1 MKCLL
6 WIRLIQKYK
15 DADRKCIQYALLYV
29 HVLEPIATLMDRI
42 ASFDIVTSWI
52 YMIQK
57 DKTDC
62 IFGLNIANQ
71 FQFYDNKFGR

>member
-1 MKCLL
+1 
-6 WIRLIQKYK
+6 
-15 DADRKCIQYALLYV
+15 
-29 HVLEPIATLMDRI
+29 MDRI

-71 FQFYDNKFGR
+71 FQFCDDKFGR